1 MRFNETTH
9 IISVCVLI
17 LTAIYALV
25 YSGVSG
31 LLVCA
36 AVGFIAAAFV
46 EQFELV
52 VAIIILFSLFYNQIL
67 KHFLRRFEGFTSAQ
81 DITSTL
87 REKRADYES
96 TFPGT
101 SSVKQSFMEG
111 FTNPEND
118 LTKATPTPAPTVQ
131 GEAVDPNA
139 VKEVTAA
146 ITNDKKDTTKNNVG
160 ADGIASEEFQSAT
173 NELFKL
179 GKMPSEHK
187 EGPMLDAGGTIMKAM
202 SAIDPATTQKM
213 TMDTKQLLETQ
224 KSLMNM
230 LTQMRPILSD
240 GKELLQTFGG
250 MFGGQAMNAANN
262 NQFKL
267 DK

>member
-31 LLVCA
+31 LLICA
-36 AVGFIAAAFV
+36 AIGFIAGAFV
-46 EQFELV
+46 DQFELV
-52 VAIIILFSLFYNQIL
+52 VAITILFTLFYNQIL
-67 KHFLRRFEGFTSAQ
+67 KHYLRRFEGFTSAQ
-81 DITSTL
+81 HITSSL
-87 REKRADYES
+87 REKRANYEG

-111 FTNPEND
+111 FEDVNPAS
-118 LTKATPTPAPTVQ
+118 KPAPTVQ
-131 GEAVDPNA
+131 GEAVDPTA
-139 VKEVTAA
+139 VKKVTEAMEE
-146 ITNDKKDTTKNNVG
+146 KKNDTTTNNVG

-202 SAIDPATTQKM
+202 SSIDPATTQKM